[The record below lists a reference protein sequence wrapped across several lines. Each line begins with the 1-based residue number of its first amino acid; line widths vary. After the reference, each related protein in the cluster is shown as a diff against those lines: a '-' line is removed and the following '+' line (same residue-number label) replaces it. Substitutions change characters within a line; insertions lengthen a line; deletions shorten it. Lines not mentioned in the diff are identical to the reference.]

1 MIGAAVGD
9 ALGWP
14 EEGRAT
20 LATRKSAGARRGDFV
35 SWTKRAGG
43 RFYAHEEEITS
54 GDYSDDTQLIIATSR
69 SLLAS
74 PDWFRVFTRIE
85 LPLWT
90 AYERGGG
97 GATKRAAE
105 SWLSGRPPWD
115 TVKMD
120 PRRYFEA
127 GGNGVVMRILPHCI
141 WGSQDS
147 EFSSLAEPIIRNGIS
162 THGHPRALVGALA
175 YGFAVW
181 QQFRSAETL
190 GYGALVDVLLDSHR
204 EWSVFP
210 EAMPELREWLSAAD
224 ASFGGSYLE
233 LWGRTVDEQMLL
245 LKVAK
250 EGMSKGALAV
260 DQEVLRQL
268 GCYDK
273 QVSGSGTIAAAAA
286 VFLASRYAADPM
298 NGVLEAAYSRGA
310 DTDTLASL
318 VGALLG
324 AVNGIEW
331 LGPLGEKVQD
341 AAYLRTLAINLCD
354 RHSDR
359 NLERRE
365 ISAGGLKDFLQDIRK
380 LSGGQV
386 ITLPD
391 GQEAAV
397 VATGTQLVGSGKYE
411 RFLAVC
417 RTKAGQTLHLQT
429 IRKSSDQQRD
439 EPNAGVLEA
448 VGAERIVLRMRVHNL
463 DQSRRF
469 YVDALGLKVT
479 KEQPGMVTLGGVLA
493 LSSRDLASEQQALSF
508 GREIP
513 TVHLYLETR
522 YLEATHRNVNRI
534 ATKATSQISYK
545 DHRRHF
551 TCFDPDGNMVEVF
564 ESRG

>member
-1 MIGAAVGD
+1 MD
-9 ALGWP
+9 A
-14 EEGRAT
+14 
-20 LATRKSAGARRGDFV
+20 
-35 SWTKRAGG
+35 
-43 RFYAHEEEITS
+43 
-54 GDYSDDTQLIIATSR
+54 
-69 SLLAS
+69 
-74 PDWFRVFTRIE
+74 
-85 LPLWT
+85 
-90 AYERGGG
+90 
-97 GATKRAAE
+97 
-105 SWLSGRPPWD
+105 
-115 TVKMD
+115 
-120 PRRYFEA
+120 RRYFEA

-147 EFSSLAEPIIRNGIS
+147 EFSSLAAPIVRNGIS

-210 EAMPELREWLSAAD
+210 EAMPELHEWLSAAD
-224 ASFGGSYLE
+224 ASLGGSYLE

-245 LKVAK
+245 LKAAK

-341 AAYLRTLAINLCD
+341 AAYLRTLAVNLCD
-354 RHSDR
+354 RDSDR

-380 LSGGQV
+380 ISGGQV

-397 VATGTQLVGSGKYE
+397 VATGSQLVGSGKYE
-411 RFLAVC
+411 RFFAVC

-429 IRKSSDQQRD
+429 IRKSSDQRRD
-439 EPNAGVLEA
+439 EPMLVLW
-448 VGAERIVLRMRVHNL
+448 RL
-463 DQSRRF
+463 
-469 YVDALGLKVT
+469 
-479 KEQPGMVTLGGVLA
+479 LA
-493 LSSRDLASEQQALSF
+493 LSEL
-508 GREIP
+508 
-513 TVHLYLETR
+513 
-522 YLEATHRNVNRI
+522 
-534 ATKATSQISYK
+534 
-545 DHRRHF
+545 
-551 TCFDPDGNMVEVF
+551 C
-564 ESRG
+564 